1 MKYSLFPPAIFL
13 SAGSN
18 YVNAFSTPTPSFSG
32 AVTQGFKIFEGVHL
46 PDFFVADSQAYWD
59 SQTNWEDLDTS
70 LPALPSI
77 IGTDKPGK
85 EKTPWPEAILNI
97 HSSIVEKIIRA
108 NPDDPA
114 PCDGYLY
121 FGNQEHTEI
130 LSKLC
135 QVNPFWASALTV
147 SGDNDE
153 YLELNAYSEL
163 PKSDSD
169 PKYMTLVRALADPSH
184 RINLRFNKD
193 MTVNQIVNY
202 ESGEGVIVPKEEWDY
217 YASGVC
223 YNMFY
228 YSSCIHALF
237 HVLHYHMTIGI
248 AQSTNHD
255 ESLKAWANPYD
266 DNVSFK
272 YLQVAG
278 TLFESNVNAVP
289 PNMKILTGK
298 DALGGSTEIMPPLR
312 KILSILGACKTE
324 DDFTRK
330 FLLKDLYTTASNPK
344 KAIKTADILSE
355 YSKHSKNI
363 EPFAKSLVRAMAF
376 GRFRRRK
383 RKNKKSFK
391 HAEDKLR
398 KFMTGCG
405 EDVFSI
411 DSISSWVQLMSC
423 TGTVHGSTLS
433 YSRMM
438 FTPEVIRWRNIN
450 EPTYSEEDVIMMV
463 TLSATLQGMLEDR
476 HTFSGEIVNSDP
488 EWDTSSM
495 SKKVKR
501 VLNKYDGKAGILKK
515 KYEAKIVK
523 RDDFREFGWILTD
536 HCNDGFDGKQ
546 HTMTTYL

>member
-1 MKYSLFPPAIFL
+1 MKFFLFVTIFL

-18 YVNAFSTPTPSFSG
+18 YANAFSTPTPSFSG
-32 AVTQGFKIFEGVHL
+32 AVTQGFKIFEDVHL
-46 PDFFVADSQAYWD
+46 PDFFIADSQAYWD
-59 SQTNWEDLDTS
+59 SQTNWEDSDYS
-70 LPALPSI
+70 LPIPAI

-85 EKTPWPEAILNI
+85 EKTPWPEAILNV
-97 HSSIVEKIIRA
+97 HSSFVEKIIRV

-114 PCDGYLY
+114 PCEGYLY
-121 FGNQEHTEI
+121 FGNQEHTKI

-169 PKYMTLVRALADPSH
+169 PKYMTIVREMVDPSH

-202 ESGEGVIVPKEEWDY
+202 ESGEGVIVPEEEWDY

-223 YNMFY
+223 YNMLY
-228 YSSCIHALF
+228 YTSCIHGLI
-237 HVLHYHMTIGI
+237 HILHYHMTVGI
-248 AQSTNHD
+248 AHSTNHD

-266 DNVSFK
+266 DNISFK
-272 YLQVAG
+272 YSGTAG
-278 TLFESNVNAVP
+278 VLVESNVNVVP
-289 PNMKILTGK
+289 SNMKILTGK
-298 DALGGSTEIMPPLR
+298 DALGGSPEVVALLR
-312 KILSILGACKTE
+312 KILIIWGACKTE
-324 DDFTRK
+324 DDFTRN
-330 FLLKDLYTTASNPK
+330 FLLKDLYATASNPK
-344 KAIKTADILSE
+344 KAIKTADILCE

-363 EPFAKSLVRAMAF
+363 EPFAKSLVSAMTF
-376 GRFRRRK
+376 GRFRSSK

-391 HAEDKLR
+391 DAEDKLR

-423 TGTVHGSTLS
+423 TGIVHGSTLS
-433 YSRMM
+433 YSRMILI
-438 FTPEVIRWRNIN
+438 PEVIRWRNIN
-450 EPTYSEEDVIMMV
+450 EPTYSIQDVNVMSIIAS
-463 TLSATLQGMLEDR
+463 TAQGMKEDR
-476 HTFSGEIVNSDP
+476 HTFSGKIVNSDP

-501 VLNKYDGKAGILKK
+501 VLNKYDGKARILKK

-546 HTMTTYL
+546 HTMTTYF